1 LDGGADSCK
10 AETMPDCLP
19 TFLGIGAVKSG
30 TTAVHQFLLA
40 HPQVFLPAIKEL
52 RFFSQEGLQIE
63 YREPGRKRIP
73 RGIKS
78 WEEYKAV
85 FRHAGKYAVR
95 GEISPQYMMLAENAA
110 ANIFRRLPDVKLF
123 AVLRNPVDRAYSNY
137 LQAVRL
143 GKEPLLDFREALSR
157 ESERI
162 RGRWPP
168 LFWYKHNGLYHRQ
181 LAEYFS
187 RFPQGRIRILFSDD
201 LRRDAAGF
209 MADLYRYL
217 GADPEYK
224 PDTSMKFNPGGL
236 PRHLVFYRWMLWM
249 RYRTRFLDGVL
260 PVALRYPLLSA
271 LRNGLLRPAPPMPDE
286 VRLELIEYYR
296 EDILELQNLV
306 DRDLSDWLKPNG
318 SSSPERGPLRRDAR

>member
-1 LDGGADSCK
+1 LDVRTFAYK
-10 AETMPDCLP
+10 AETMSDFLP
-19 TFLGIGAVKSG
+19 TFLGIGAVKGG

-40 HPQVFLPAIKEL
+40 HPQVFLPALKEL
-52 RFFSQEGLQIE
+52 RFFSHEGLQIE
-63 YREPGRKRIP
+63 YREPGGKRIP
-73 RGIKS
+73 REIKS
-78 WEEYKAV
+78 WEGYKAV

-110 ANIFRRLPDVKLF
+110 ANIFRHLPDVKLF

-143 GKEPLLDFREALSR
+143 GQEPILGFHEALSR
-157 ESERI
+157 ESGRI
-162 RGRWPP
+162 REHWPP
-168 LFWYKHNGLYHRQ
+168 LFWYKHNGLYYRQ

-187 RFPQGRIRILFSDD
+187 RFPRDRIRILFSED

-217 GADPEYK
+217 GADPEFK

-236 PRHLVFYRWMLWM
+236 PRRLVFYRWMLWM

-271 LRNGLLRPAPPMPDE
+271 LRNSLLRPAPSMPDD

-296 EDILELQNLV
+296 DDVRQLQSLI
-306 DRDLSDWLKPNG
+306 DRDLSDWLKSSG
-318 SSSPERGPLRRDAR
+318 SSFPKRRTLRRDAR